1 MIQTAFIAN
10 AVQEERDAIGYSDYS
25 RIRNL
30 QKFGKLLKVTLSSSS
45 MSAVHARLGT
55 MIYIKR
61 DRD

>member
-10 AVQEERDAIGYSDYS
+10 GGQEERDAIGYSDYS
-25 RIRNL
+25 RISKL
-30 QKFGKLLKVTLSSSS
+30 QKFGKLLKVMLSSSS
-45 MSAVHARLGT
+45 MSAGRVRLGT